1 MEETFRSLERHL
13 KGIDRMAT
21 RRGGFFNRETMR
33 DFDRT
38 MRQGGRHLRTM
49 RDEHRRINQE
59 VQRQKKLHDSLIKN
73 DPNSVFAKDVHT
85 RGVELEKQAQ
95 AKQQQ
100 IQQAEATMQQAQARR
115 SQLVNQSRWERV
127 KAAPGRFARNEW
139 DAMRGTV
146 VPRSVFT
153 WALEKY
159 KAGIGILIEQQRAR
173 TESEATTTGR
183 RAKWGGLEGAAARM
197 GYRPQEAHQV
207 YRQTAMAT
215 GQAGTRGAVSN
226 LAMMRAYGVDA
237 GALTGFQGAATSAGD
252 VSAVEQ
258 INQALV
264 MSLKRSPFPR
274 AFMTKFLQESTR
286 VLGQMSEGRETVKGS
301 EAAGLLATFSRVM
314 GGVYMQSPSR
324 SAGLLGRLG
333 STISQPGG
341 GEAGQAF
348 MLRAMGMGQDTD
360 YIGALMRGEQGGT
373 GQNLARMTRQIKSE
387 YGGMSRRQQALA
399 LNRLSGGRVKI
410 FEAFRTLG
418 MTDEQLDALGTS
430 EQSAGG
436 KADVAGEGRHM
447 SGRLGAQKR
456 QIQRESLLA
465 NWAGANQKIADAV
478 FTGEKAIMDATTK
491 MAAALNDL
499 VETIRGADNR
509 IKNIG
514 NAIRGGEVPGVSRS
528 SVVKKEIKEIRA
540 GRRSASD
547 FTPTYGAK

>member
-1 MEETFRSLERHL
+1 
-13 KGIDRMAT
+13 
-21 RRGGFFNRETMR
+21 
-33 DFDRT
+33 
-38 MRQGGRHLRTM
+38 
-49 RDEHRRINQE
+49 
-59 VQRQKKLHDSLIKN
+59 
-73 DPNSVFAKDVHT
+73 
-85 RGVELEKQAQ
+85 
-95 AKQQQ
+95 
-100 IQQAEATMQQAQARR
+100 
-115 SQLVNQSRWERV
+115 
-127 KAAPGRFARNEW
+127 
-139 DAMRGTV
+139 
-146 VPRSVFT
+146 
-153 WALEKY
+153 
-159 KAGIGILIEQQRAR
+159 
-173 TESEATTTGR
+173 
-183 RAKWGGLEGAAARM
+183 
-197 GYRPQEAHQV
+197 
-207 YRQTAMAT
+207 
-215 GQAGTRGAVSN
+215 
-226 LAMMRAYGVDA
+226 
-237 GALTGFQGAATSAGD
+237 
-252 VSAVEQ
+252 
-258 INQALV
+258 
-264 MSLKRSPFPR
+264 
-274 AFMTKFLQESTR
+274 
-286 VLGQMSEGRETVKGS
+286 
-301 EAAGLLATFSRVM
+301 
-314 GGVYMQSPSR
+314 
-324 SAGLLGRLG
+324 
-333 STISQPGG
+333 
-341 GEAGQAF
+341 